1 MATLASSFLLPSLLT
16 PYAPVLAPTVYA
28 AKRLVD
34 ASSKQAAAPK
44 PEPTQTPYGPNT
56 SSATLQPISTPS
68 APSVP
73 SSAQISALRGT
84 SSAPAPQPK
93 ATLAPAPTAPTYDF
107 SQDAFTPQANVSGM
121 SPQQMG
127 QQAQLNSDVASML
140 RQVQTGSD
148 QQRERAMD
156 VARMNNISY
165 DDAVRRMTMAQA
177 AQSGQMSVPSGM
189 YFNPATAVNE
199 GFTTYNTAPQNYL
212 ASQIPKLPTNSELM
226 EQYRRNDNFAADL
239 GNGRFGFSNAG
250 LKPPS
255 PDQFAT
261 QDEYNTAVEQYN
273 TMKLEEAYLRE
284 NSPQVMQ
291 ARIREAE
298 EMARKEVES
307 MQLQAA
313 EERARVRQQNAAARE
328 RLLQSLALRGLT
340 PDTDESARRQVLE
353 FDQNAARAED
363 AAAAL
368 GQVSLAAAMGKASA
382 GAVERQQKLVADIAA
397 QMEKAIA
404 ALATKQKTDIAGRK
418 MTLEEQKAEV
428 DKAYKEGRISL
439 QERDLRRKEL
449 DSEAARELKG
459 AQTERIETLLP
470 GEADRISAQT
480 GKLTAETERIKT
492 LTPLEA
498 QKMKA
503 AINKS
508 TASKA
513 AAGGKAVTDSDLP
526 AAYEFLA
533 SSGFTG
539 VPTEKQVAS
548 AVGYLRSIGQLET
561 PVEAGKSIAGLKGEA
576 KAIITPPKAENKGI
590 NFDDPLIKSAF
601 GL

>member
-34 ASSKQAAAPK
+34 ASSKQAAVPK

-68 APSVP
+68 APAVP
-73 SSAQISALRGT
+73 ATAQISALRGT
-84 SSAPAPQPK
+84 SAPAPTQPKAPAPAPQ
-93 ATLAPAPTAPTYDF
+93 PTYDF

-121 SPQQMG
+121 TPQQMG
-127 QQAQLNSDVASML
+127 QQAQLNSDVAAML
-140 RQVQTGSD
+140 RQTQTGSD

-177 AQSGQMSVPSGM
+177 AQSGALSVPSGM
-189 YFNPATAVNE
+189 YFNPATAVQQ

-239 GNGRFGFSNAG
+239 GDGRFGFSNAG

-273 TMKLEEAYLRE
+273 TMKLEEASLRE

-313 EERARVRQQNAAARE
+313 EERARVREQNNASRE

-340 PDTDESARRQVLE
+340 PDTDESARRQLLE
-353 FDQNAARAED
+353 FDQNAARAEE

-368 GQVSLAAAMGKASA
+368 GRVSVAQAMGKASA

-428 DKAYKEGRISL
+428 DRAYKEGRITL
-439 QERDLRRKEL
+439 QERDLARKEL

-470 GEADRISAQT
+470 GEADRLSAQT

-498 QKMKA
+498 QKITA
-503 AINKS
+503 SINKS
-508 TASKA
+508 QQLRNL
-513 AAGGKAVTDSDLP
+513 AGGNVAGTDLS
-526 AAYEFLA
+526 AAYQFLA
-533 SSGFTG
+533 AQGVSGT
-539 VPTEKQVAS
+539 PSRTQEAT
-548 AVGYLRSIGQLET
+548 AVRYLRETGQLET
-561 PVEAGKSIAGLKGEA
+561 PVQAGEAIAELKGKA